1 MSARLWLV
9 VPAFTRLLAV
19 SLILLHVQTVSP
31 LVSSLPPQFLKV
43 QSKPHDEVFKPQ
55 AADDLRGRI

>member
-1 MSARLWLV
+1 MILFGLMSS
-9 VPAFTRLLAV
+9 PYPFIF
-19 SLILLHVQTVSP
+19 IL
-31 LVSSLPPQFLKV
+31 SSHQFMKI